1 MTSVSSEII
10 VGLSRSGLVSHGLN
24 FEVNA
29 TNVYHFSDMERS
41 SDESAANRIGKTLL
55 ASSVSLR
62 LNCFHVFYLEKIARP
77 KGRTLEDLA
86 RDYDAHYGRPTHTLK
101 EMFLEG
107 VKQIK
112 NINTWEYVVTM

>member
-1 MTSVSSEII
+1 M
-10 VGLSRSGLVSHGLN
+10 
-24 FEVNA
+24 NA
-29 TNVYHFSDMERS
+29 TNDVHRFSDMERS